1 MGGSSIF
8 GAFSVLRNL
17 RLWSATLFGLAPFT
31 SQRREN
37 STVARGELEKRLAV
51 RETRLV
57 KVDRHAI

>member
-1 MGGSSIF
+1 MRGSSSF
-8 GAFSVLRNL
+8 VAFSVLRNL